1 MSDVV
6 LTFTDVDGEEN
17 GGDFETED
25 VQVPLTQTDPGD
37 GVDALTLFHLSL
49 SAIHY
54 YALKRDSRAVFD
66 TI

>member
-6 LTFTDVDGEEN
+6 QTFTDVDGEEN

-49 SAIHY
+49 LAIHY
-54 YALKRDSRAVFD
+54 YALKTDTRAILD